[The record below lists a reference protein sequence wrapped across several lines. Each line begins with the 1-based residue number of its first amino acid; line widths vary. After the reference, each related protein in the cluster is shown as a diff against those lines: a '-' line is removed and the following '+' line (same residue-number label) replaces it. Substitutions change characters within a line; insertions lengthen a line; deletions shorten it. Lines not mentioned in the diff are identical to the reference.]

1 MAYLVLARKYRPQS
15 WESLVGQ
22 SHVSATLK
30 NAIEHERLAH
40 AYLFTGPRG
49 VGKTSAARILAKA
62 LNCENGP
69 APEPCNACTNCT
81 EIAEGRSVDVFEI
94 DGASNRGIDEVRNL
108 RENIKYTPVH
118 GKYRIY
124 IIDEVHML
132 TSEAFNALL
141 KTLEEPPSHVL
152 FIFATTEPHRV
163 PSTIMSRCQRFDFRR
178 IGVKEISSHLHKI
191 CEMESIQ
198 VDDDAMMMIA
208 KKADGGLRDSQSIL
222 DQMISFTGDH
232 ITAEDVVKALGI
244 IEQDVFFEVT
254 DVILEKNV
262 QEGLDLVDRIVSAG
276 YDMAEFMEGIISH
289 FRNLLVAVSCN
300 SPELLEVTETVR
312 ERYKTLV
319 SKFKEEDILRYI
331 RIVTDASATLRY
343 SHHPRIPLELAMV
356 KMIKMDQ
363 SVTFDQLIE
372 QIHSIRGQAPV
383 QQSRPSAPPAQTPK
397 SAAAPV
403 STPIKTAPDPVSP
416 PRQEFSQTPRSTPAV
431 SVSSDEGAVIDIHTI
446 QRQWEK
452 VIAEVKSEKITVGSF
467 LLEGAPCRVNG
478 NTIEIGF
485 AASNG
490 FHIDAIMKC
499 KGIVTNA
506 LKKVFGLDLNFRCI
520 KGELPD
526 APDPSR
532 IEKDNKPKDLKSLSE
547 ENEVVQ
553 KLMDDFDVE
562 LSDS

>member
-178 IGVKEISSHLHKI
+178 IGVKEISSHLKKI
-191 CEMESIQ
+191 CEQESIRI
-198 VDDDAMMMIA
+198 DDDALMMIA

-222 DQMISFTGDH
+222 DQMISFTGEH

-254 DVILEKNV
+254 DVVLEKDV
-262 QEGLDLVDRIVSAG
+262 QKGLDLVDRIVSAG

-319 SKFKEEDILRYI
+319 PKFKEEDILRYI

-343 SHHPRIPLELAMV
+343 SHHPRIPLELSIV
-356 KMIKMDQ
+356 KMIKMDH

-372 QIHSIRGQAPV
+372 QIHSIRGQSPV
-383 QQSRPSAPPAQTPK
+383 QQRPSAPPPQAQRNITVQESTPVKSESDPAPQSRQETTPIPQQTP
-397 SAAAPV
+397 
-403 STPIKTAPDPVSP
+403 
-416 PRQEFSQTPRSTPAV
+416 PA
-431 SVSSDEGAVIDIHTI
+431 VSSDEGGVINIRTV
-446 QRQWEK
+446 QNQWEK

-499 KGIVTNA
+499 KGIVTDA
-506 LKKVFGLDLNFRCI
+506 LKKVFGMDLNFRCI
-520 KGELPD
+520 KGELPP
-526 APDPSR
+526 APNPAQ
-532 IEKDNKPKDLKSLSE
+532 IEKDNRPKDIKSLGA

-562 LSDS
+562 LTD

>member
-178 IGVKEISSHLHKI
+178 IGVKEISSHLKKI
-191 CEMESIQ
+191 CEQESIRI
-198 VDDDAMMMIA
+198 DDDALMMIA

-222 DQMISFTGDH
+222 DQMISFTGEH

-254 DVILEKNV
+254 DVVLEKDV
-262 QEGLDLVDRIVSAG
+262 QKGLDLVDRIVSAG

-319 SKFKEEDILRYI
+319 PKFKEEDILRYI
-331 RIVTDASATLRY
+331 RIVTDASTTLRY
-343 SHHPRIPLELAMV
+343 SHHPRIPLELSIV
-356 KMIKMDQ
+356 KMIKMDH

-372 QIHSIRGQAPV
+372 QIHSIRGQSPV
-383 QQSRPSAPPAQTPK
+383 QQRPSAPPPQAQRNITVQESTPVKSESDLAPQSRQETTPIPQQTP
-397 SAAAPV
+397 
-403 STPIKTAPDPVSP
+403 
-416 PRQEFSQTPRSTPAV
+416 PA
-431 SVSSDEGAVIDIHTI
+431 VSSDEGGVINIRTV
-446 QRQWEK
+446 QNQWEK

-499 KGIVTNA
+499 KGIVTDA
-506 LKKVFGLDLNFRCI
+506 LKKVFGMDLNFRCI
-520 KGELPD
+520 KGELPP
-526 APDPSR
+526 APNPEQ
-532 IEKDNKPKDLKSLSE
+532 IEKDNKPKDIKSLGA

-562 LSDS
+562 LTD